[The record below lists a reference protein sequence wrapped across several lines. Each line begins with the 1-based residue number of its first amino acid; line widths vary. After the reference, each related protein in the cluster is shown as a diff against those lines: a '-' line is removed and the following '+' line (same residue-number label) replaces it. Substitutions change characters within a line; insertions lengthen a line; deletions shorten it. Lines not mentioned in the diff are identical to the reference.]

1 MRLIR
6 LRCVSW
12 GRAVEAAVLG
22 VERARLGRASDCTA
36 GLRPPWQEDGCKAQT
51 VFSVLLLYDPYK
63 RD

>member
-1 MRLIR
+1 M
-6 LRCVSW
+6 
-12 GRAVEAAVLG
+12 EAAVRG